1 MQDME
6 GGIQKRA
13 SFSLFRSIFF
23 WLSFDPFMILGMLW
37 VSVAMNRRGF
47 TDDRMTVIKDLS
59 LVFGS
64 LGVVLLLVS
73 VIHTLLR
80 RRRLTVR

>member
-1 MQDME
+1 ME

-23 WLSFDPFMILGMLW
+23 WLSFDPFMIVGMLW
-37 VSVAMNRRGF
+37 LSVAVNRQEF
-47 TDDRMTVIKDLS
+47 TDDRMTVIKNVS

-64 LGVVLLLVS
+64 LGVALVLVS
-73 VIHTLLR
+73 AIHTLLW
-80 RRRLTVR
+80 RRRLTIR